1 MGHQTEGRRE
11 DQLLMCS
18 CIYLREPVNNVADIK
33 CFRFYVHILI
43 FFLVFTLHPSQINC
57 AVKPSFT
64 HAQLHSWAF
73 LMEFCLH
80 ADTSRLTQ
88 VSHENSALALI
99 TN

>member
-1 MGHQTEGRRE
+1 MDGPSDGGQEGGPAA
-11 DQLLMCS
+11 DVFL
-18 CIYLREPVNNVADIK
+18 YREPVNNVADMK
-33 CFRFYVHILI
+33 CFRFYVHIL
-43 FFLVFTLHPSQINC
+43 FVFLVFTLHPSQINC

-73 LMEFCLH
+73 LMELCLH